1 MGIFRLTR
9 IIQAKKIFRRM
20 LSSSTHKADVPKGCF
35 VIYVGE
41 DKKKKRFIV
50 PLSYLKHPSF
60 LNLLMRAE
68 EEYGFD
74 HRMGGLTIPCRE
86 DTFQTIVNKELISYS
101 NDSEILPSA

>member
-1 MGIFRLTR
+1 MGIFKFTR
-9 IIQAKKIFRRM
+9 ILHAMQIFRRM

-41 DKKKKRFIV
+41 NKNKKRFVV
-50 PLSYLKHPSF
+50 PLSYLKHPWF

-74 HRMGGLTIPCRE
+74 HHMEGLMIPCRE
-86 DTFQTIVNKELISYS
+86 DSFQTIRKRNIVRK
-101 NDSEILPSA
+101 